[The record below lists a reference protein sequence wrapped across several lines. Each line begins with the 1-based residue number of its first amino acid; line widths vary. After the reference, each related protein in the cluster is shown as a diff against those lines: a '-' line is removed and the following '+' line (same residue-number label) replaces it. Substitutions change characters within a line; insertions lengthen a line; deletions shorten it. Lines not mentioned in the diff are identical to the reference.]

1 MTSPVIEFYTHHR
14 QRQLPGG
21 ELDKV
26 GVLASQGTSASE
38 EAPAQLTI
46 EVLLGRTNK
55 KHAKRVSCAL

>member
-1 MTSPVIEFYTHHR
+1 
-14 QRQLPGG
+14 LPGG
-21 ELDKV
+21 ELDKG
-26 GVLASQGTSASE
+26 GVLPSQGTSASE